1 MTLKMVRI
9 PYSLTDK
16 NLLQSCGSFT
26 DLWDEN
32 HNNATHIGYSHNVR
46 FKARSHKLK
55 NDYRLRHIRLSVR
68 TEQLASH
75 YTDFY
80 EII

>member
-1 MTLKMVRI
+1 MILKMIRF
-9 PYSLTDK
+9 PYSLTAK
-16 NLLQSCGSFT
+16 NLLKSCGGFA

-32 HNNATHIGYSHNVR
+32 HNNATHIGYSHNVW

-55 NDYRLRHIRLSVR
+55 NDSQLRHVRPSVHMK
-68 TEQLASH
+68 QLASH
-75 YTDFY
+75 YKDLY